1 MSCDI
6 LSEWERLPTPRE
18 DLYAAARRER
28 RSTSGAGATRSMKLT
43 NEQITDELQK
53 LQMAVHEKV
62 TLVGQVFPRR
72 TRGKCLGI
80 LSLIG
85 TVLRALLRE
94 VAFGTWQELGEEQIA
109 GELQALQTAV
119 EHVTDIVACE
129 QIVGDLQALQTVT
142 QDTALQEA
150 TGMEIQAQQAAVQE
164 HFDMLR
170 QSIQQLRL
178 LVAAPA

>member
-1 MSCDI
+1 
-6 LSEWERLPTPRE
+6 
-18 DLYAAARRER
+18 
-28 RSTSGAGATRSMKLT
+28 MKLT
-43 NEQITDELQK
+43 NEQIADELQK

-62 TLVGQVFPRR
+62 TVVGQVFPRR

-119 EHVTDIVACE
+119 EHVTYIVACE
-129 QIVGDLQALQTVT
+129 GIVGELQAWQTVT
-142 QDTALQEA
+142 QDTALQETA
-150 TGMEIQAQQAAVQE
+150 RVEIQAQQAAIEE
-164 HFDMLR
+164 HFDMAR

-178 LVAAPA
+178 LAPA